1 MYPIRLSTTQ
11 AKHEAVTI
19 PKAGEKR
26 KRSLSDQAYWSIKN
40 GIITGQL
47 RPNERLIEETIA
59 ADMGTSRA
67 PVREALLKLEKED
80 LVLRLPKAGFVVK
93 EIAEEEV
100 EDVLELQSLLE
111 GCATRLAALRITKRE
126 IRLLGDL
133 ISLQEGCLT
142 DGDVKTFIRLDAEFH
157 DAIHRAAKNA
167 RLYDL
172 VQSLKDYIDRYR
184 AIVFRS
190 HANLYLSIKDHKE
203 LMAIMKERNAAAI
216 EKLVGK
222 HMIRANNFIRK
233 RIRWARASN
242 DRVNKRGE
250 EIEGPDPDP
259 SKKRG
264 TGTEIPGKRGYA
276 SIDKQG

>member
-11 AKHEAVTI
+11 AKHEAATI

-111 GCATRLAALRITKRE
+111 GCATRLAVLKITKRE

-133 ISLQEGCLT
+133 ISLQESCLA

-172 VQSLKDYIDRYR
+172 VQGLRDHMDRYR
-184 AIVFRS
+184 VMIFRS
-190 HANLYLSIKDHKE
+190 HARLHLSVKDHKE
-203 LMAIMKERNAAAI
+203 MVSLMKAKTGRRI
-216 EKLVGK
+216 EKLIGR
-222 HMIRANNFIRK
+222 HMIRGKNIIKKKIK
-233 RIRWARASN
+233 REGE
-242 DRVNKRGE
+242 DRE
-250 EIEGPDPDP
+250 
-259 SKKRG
+259 
-264 TGTEIPGKRGYA
+264 
-276 SIDKQG
+276 